1 MARDEAPA
9 ATFGGINGK
18 RNVTA
23 EIGIGLDDA
32 GFKSQGSGPTSL
44 VAAEFHLGRAS
55 GPQWRPAALQ
65 HSNCVPRGRRKFRWE
80 FKGDD
85 CSKRNRAEWPPLI
98 STWKPK
104 N

>member
-44 VAAEFHLGRAS
+44 VAAEFHLGRQRS
-55 GPQWRPAALQ
+55 SMAA
-65 HSNCVPRGRRKFRWE
+65 GRAATFKLRATRSQKFRWE

-85 CSKRNRAEWPPLI
+85 CLKRNRAEWPPLI
-98 STWKPK
+98 ST
-104 N
+104 